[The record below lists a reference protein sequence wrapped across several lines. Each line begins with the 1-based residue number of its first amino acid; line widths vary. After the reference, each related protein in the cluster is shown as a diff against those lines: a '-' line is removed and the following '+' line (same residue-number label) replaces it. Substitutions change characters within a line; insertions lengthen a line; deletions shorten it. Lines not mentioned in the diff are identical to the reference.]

1 MSKIGNILTSTLNRV
16 PGYKG
21 YRDKEDRRDEDKR
34 VREAVADAIVSS
46 IDRLTAYNATLA
58 AARSFDALT
67 KLEAEVGQIR
77 LLADRIR
84 HATYG
89 YGGIFTEDSV
99 DANALEQLRLFDAA
113 LLREADGLAAAVD
126 SVTST
131 TPPGDEAMAALTG
144 ERNRLTTLFNGRSS
158 VVDQATPSK
167 DEAVIDLLAI
177 PEVIEPSPLLQAK
190 KGDALSVLG
199 DNFIANGVV
208 KLSAATG
215 ETILLRVTTESEGA
229 TWLLGSSDPNIDS
242 ARLTEGVAVDGTTT
256 GITPASASVDTA
268 QGKQTDI
275 AARYSYEDLGDNQ
288 VVFTLALGD
297 SIVSYSGS
305 TIVDGDIEVYS
316 AE

>member
-1 MSKIGNILTSTLNRV
+1 MSKIEDLIQKTFNRV

-34 VREAVADAIVSS
+34 IRETVADAITGSV
-46 IDRLTAYNATLA
+46 DKLTAFNATLA

-67 KLEAEVGQIR
+67 TLEAEVGQIR

-99 DANALEQLRLFDAA
+99 DASALEQLRLFDAA
-113 LLREADGLAAAVD
+113 LLREADGLATVVD
-126 SVTST
+126 SVSST
-131 TPPGDEAMAALTG
+131 TSPTEDALAALTV
-144 ERNRLTTLFNGRSS
+144 ERNRLTTLFNSRAS
-158 VVDQATPSK
+158 VIDQAKPTK
-167 DEAVIDLLAI
+167 DEAAVNLLAI
-177 PEVIEPSPLLQAK
+177 PEEVAPSPLLQAK

-208 KLSAATG
+208 TLSASVG
-215 ETILLRVTTESEGA
+215 DIVLLRVTTEAEGA
-229 TWLLGSSDPNIDS
+229 TWLLGSSSPDIAS
-242 ARLTEGVAVDGTTT
+242 ARLTEGDANDTVTTNM
-256 GITPASASVDTA
+256 TPASASIDTA
-268 QGKQTDI
+268 QGKQSDV
-275 AARYSYEDLGDNQ
+275 AARYAYQILGDNQ

>member
-1 MSKIGNILTSTLNRV
+1 MSKIGNILTSTHNRV

-34 VREAVADAIVSS
+34 VREVVADAIVAS

-131 TPPGDEAMAALTG
+131 TPPGDETIAALTG
-144 ERNRLTTLFNGRSS
+144 ERNRLTTLFNSRSS
-158 VVDQATPSK
+158 VVDQAKPSK
-167 DEAVIDLLAI
+167 DEAAIDLLAI

-242 ARLTEGVAVDGTTT
+242 ARLTEGVAIDETTT
-256 GITPASASVDTA
+256 GMTPASASVDTA

>member
-1 MSKIGNILTSTLNRV
+1 MSKIENILTSTLNRV

-34 VREAVADAIVSS
+34 VREAVADAIVAS

-77 LLADRIR
+77 LLADRVR

-113 LLREADGLAAAVD
+113 LLREADGLSTAVD
-126 SVTST
+126 SVTAT
-131 TPPGDEAMAALTG
+131 TPPGDDAMAALTA

-158 VVDQATPSK
+158 VVDQAKPSK
-167 DEAVIDLLAI
+167 DEAAVDLLAI

-208 KLSAATG
+208 RLSAVTG
-215 ETILLRVTTESEGA
+215 ETILLRVTTETEGA
-229 TWLLGSSDPNIDS
+229 TWLLGSSDPDIDS
-242 ARLTEGVAVDGTTT
+242 ARLVEDGATDAFTTMV
-256 GITPASASVDTA
+256 PASASIDTA

-275 AARYSYEDLGDNQ
+275 AARYAYGDLGDSR